1 MSEKQIIGQT
11 IYLNDPDALIG
22 ALAKDRNSMV
32 ESFVDEA
39 TRFYSLMLIYPSFPV
54 REAMKLCRNPE
65 RYKIEV
71 SDKPA
76 GADSGYSV
84 TITEVTQ

>member
-1 MSEKQIIGQT
+1 MSSIMGQP
-11 IYLNDPDALIG
+11 IYMNDPDALIG

-54 REAMKLCRNPE
+54 REAMAMCRHPE

-71 SDKPA
+71 
-76 GADSGYSV
+76 GEQVGDSFVV
-84 TITEVTQ
+84 TITEVVA